1 MTARHTP
8 PQPHRSAVPPEELA
22 AYDRVVARQKA
33 YDYGAFLQLLPAEHR
48 EAFAEAAGVADAG
61 GECDPDDRVQPYM
74 GAMLNSPPFMDLISE
89 LGVVART
96 RGEYPDSY
104 SHADREWVDMV
115 ICEELRAWGVYYGH
129 IWDAV
134 AVGVRPEAIKAL
146 RQGRDEDLTREE
158 LQLARYI
165 RQVLHGTVTSS
176 SYLAIE
182 QRLGRRGAVEY
193 TALITFLIMTI
204 RNMQAFGTQD
214 VFPQEFVD
222 DLIDL
227 VIAGRV
233 ELPDAKARVPQL
245 EPRT

>member
-1 MTARHTP
+1 VAHTP
-8 PQPHRSAVPPEELA
+8 PQPHRSAVRPEEVD

-33 YDYGAFLQLLPAEHR
+33 YDYGAFLQLVPAEHR
-48 EAFAEAAGVADAG
+48 NAFADAAGLADSGA
-61 GECDPDDRVQPYM
+61 ECDPADRIQPYM
-74 GAMLNSPPFMDLISE
+74 GAMLNSPLFMDLISE

-96 RGEYPDSY
+96 RGEHPDSY

-115 ICEELRAWGVYYGH
+115 LCEELGAWGVYYGH

-165 RQVLHGTVTSS
+165 RQVLRGTVTGD
-176 SYLAIE
+176 SYRAIE
-182 QRLGRRGAVEY
+182 RRLGRRGAVEY

-214 VFPQEFVD
+214 AIPRDFVD
-222 DLIDL
+222 DLIDR
-227 VIAGRV
+227 VIAGSV
-233 ELPDAKARVPQL
+233 ELPDAKARIPQL
-245 EPRT
+245 EPRP